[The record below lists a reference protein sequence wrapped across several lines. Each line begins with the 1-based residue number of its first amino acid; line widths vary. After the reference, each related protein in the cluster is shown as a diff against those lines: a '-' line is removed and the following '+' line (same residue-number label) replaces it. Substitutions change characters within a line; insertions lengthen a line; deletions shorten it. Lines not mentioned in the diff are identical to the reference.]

1 MSAPEPA
8 RLLTVDDEPDTLAAL
23 AATLEHAGYRVT
35 TASDGVEAW
44 QRLDTA
50 GPAFDAVLLDRRM
63 PRMDGMELLA
73 RIKDDRRFVTLP
85 VIFLTGMA
93 SPDDVHA
100 GMRAGAFYYLVKPCA
115 CDTLLGVVESAI
127 LHRREQ
133 LVHIAELAQQR
144 QTLALLE
151 RAAFTLRTIEEAQGL
166 SALLSSLCPDPERV
180 AVGLF
185 ELLVNAVEHGN
196 LGISYAEKSALIEAG
211 RWRREVEERLAD
223 ERLGRRRATVEFER
237 TADEL
242 RFTITDQGEGFDW
255 SRFDRFAPERAF
267 DVNGRGIYMARMASF
282 DRVDYHPPGNRVC
295 AVLRLGAAAAVA
307 TAATAEQ

>member
-1 MSAPEPA
+1 MSATEPVH
-8 RLLTVDDEPDTLAAL
+8 LLAVEDEPDTLAAL

-35 TASDGVEAW
+35 TARDGVEAW
-44 QRLDTA
+44 QRLDA
-50 GPAFDAVLLDRRM
+50 GGIAVDAVLLDRRM

-73 RIKDDRRFVTLP
+73 HIKDDRRFVTLP
-85 VIFLTGMA
+85 VIFLTGMS

-100 GMRAGAFYYLVKPCA
+100 GMRAGAFYYLVKPCGR
-115 CDTLLGVVESAI
+115 DTLLGVVESAI

-133 LVHIAELAQQR
+133 LVHIAELARQR
-144 QTLALLE
+144 ETLALLE
-151 RAAFTLRTIEEAQGL
+151 RAVFTLRTIDEAQGL

-180 AVGLF
+180 GVGLF

-196 LGISYAEKSALIEAG
+196 LGISYAEKSVLVEAG
-211 RWRREVEERLAD
+211 RWRHEVEARLAD
-223 ERLGRRRATVEFER
+223 ERLGRRHATVEFER
-237 TADEL
+237 TTGEL
-242 RFTITDQGEGFDW
+242 RFTITDEGDGFDW

-295 AVLRLGAAAAVA
+295 AVLRLGAQPVTAVGA
-307 TAATAEQ
+307 PAAT